1 MSFLETYK
9 ALAEQV
15 EHLQEWEMIQDIE
28 MSDDAL
34 SYHLKVKGPKSSPY
48 EGRVFD
54 VNLEFDVGYPNT
66 PPLIRFKTPLYHC
79 NVYTRDEGDNPRGK
93 LCFRY
98 EAGDIYPVEVIV
110 NLLFCVWE
118 HPNARGPANKAAAN
132 LYINNRTEHDR
143 IALEWAKEH
152 ATKCP

>member
-1 MSFLETYK
+1 MYTKLEKIQK
-9 ALAEQV
+9 AILSILSIAIAAV
-15 EHLQEWEMIQDIE
+15 RSLVNIPIHLPGTQIRAI
-28 MSDDAL
+28 DD
-34 SYHLKVKGPKSSPY
+34 PY
-48 EGRVFD
+48 EIVSGVRAY
-54 VNLEFDVGYPNT
+54 N
-66 PPLIRFKTPLYHC
+66 TPLYHC

-118 HPNARGPANKAAAN
+118 HPNARGPANKGAAN

-152 ATKCP
+152 ATECS